1 MNLSTKI
8 NMVLNNHL
16 IATLPDFVRN
26 FRFSEFWIKRKQFVR
41 DMHPDKVYYWNQSLI
56 DAFYK
61 IKEWIEDEEKSSK
74 SNLRESGLS
83 ALKCFLGGNLDLDS
97 ISITRG
103 SKVDI
108 SSEII
113 ILEPG
118 QIVDFT
124 SFKGEKDAHDHLRLH
139 KLEVHGNSSSPARI
153 CIDGQQ
159 TCKLCFGEAA
169 YITEVR
175 GCCLEILPNIIR
187 NSNYELSLISK
198 DGNFY
203 STLVVQDLKSG
214 SKKML
219 DGVTSFALVN
229 DGYIYIDKGG
239 RPIYMTSQIPKF
251 MLKHDAKA
259 LYVKSMND
267 YVLVLYQDGIL
278 KTTQSMDEM
287 SNVYFGGFNKN
298 GSLIKK

>member
-1 MNLSTKI
+1 MI
-8 NMVLNNHL
+8 LNNHL

-26 FRFSEFWIKRKQFVR
+26 FSFTEFWFKRKQFVR

-61 IKEWIEDEEKSSK
+61 IKGWIEDEEKSSN
-74 SNLRESGLS
+74 STFREEGLY
-83 ALKCFLGGNLDLDS
+83 ALKCILGGKLDLES
-97 ISITRG
+97 ISITQG
-103 SKVDI
+103 SKVEI
-108 SSEII
+108 SSNII
-113 ILEPG
+113 VLEPG
-118 QIVDFT
+118 QNVDFNA
-124 SFKGEKDAHDHLRLH
+124 FKGEKTPNDHLKLH
-139 KLEVHGNSSSPARI
+139 KIEVHGKSSSPACI
-153 CIDGQQ
+153 CIEGQQ
-159 TCKLCFGEAA
+159 TCKLSVGEAV
-169 YITEVR
+169 YITELK
-175 GCCLEILPNIIR
+175 GCCLEVLPNVLR
-187 NSNYELSLISK
+187 NSNYELSLISQ

-203 STLVVQDLKSG
+203 STLIVQDLKSG

-259 LYVKSMND
+259 LYVKSMKD
-267 YVLVLYQDGIL
+267 SVLVLYQDGIL

-287 SNVYFGGFNKN
+287 SNVYFGGFNTN
-298 GSLIKK
+298 GILIKK